1 MAERVTTVPSCA
13 GGFTAAAALSFVLAF
28 ILVSMGILLFS
39 LAGNIYQPASEGHY
53 GPPSD
58 SDNDSEKHSPVR
70 HEASRLLSSAFVTR
84 GRTPV
89 GIGVGFQP
97 SPADSLQE
105 RSDRNPKPADVEL
118 ECRDT

>member
-1 MAERVTTVPSCA
+1 MAERVPTVPSCA

-28 ILVSMGILLFS
+28 VLVSTGIVLFS
-39 LAGNIYQPASEGHY
+39 VAGNIHQLASEDHI

-70 HEASRLLSSAFVTR
+70 HEASRLLSSVTR
-84 GRTPV
+84 GRTRAGVGV
-89 GIGVGFQP
+89 GIEP
-97 SPADSLQE
+97 SSADSLQE